1 MSIKPL
7 NPHYSFESVPS
18 VFDEEAMT
26 ALEMCGRL
34 GKKVNEVITAVN
46 GWHVPTIVNV
56 SPTGDKTGELDR
68 AVIQGKLDA
77 GYAVHLSAGEYYLN
91 GPLVFR
97 PGYMLRGDSQL
108 NTVLNCKA
116 GFIDHEN
123 IVSVDH
129 VEVRDVR
136 VKGPGAGIGIDIS
149 RKVQGI
155 ETGGRYA
162 HFMNVYITGY
172 QTGVL
177 MGGCWCTNFTHCRIE
192 ATEIC
197 VEQRGSCN
205 HIKYDHCVFLGPVDE
220 KTSTAI
226 KITAEDGAENYGI
239 NVDHCDFERHKYAI
253 HAYYC
258 VALTVN
264 SIYAEGIDTVFQ
276 LDSCPSFLC
285 AGGYISYPRIVLQ
298 GGRTNELP
306 LYSKSGGALRDIF
319 VRVNSVDRW
328 PLMSTPDVYPVITEN
343 ITVQNDGGGTCYANA
358 QLYTSVYN
366 GISDCQE
373 IKVSFENVSISNG
386 GAHYKIPE
394 FGHNGM
400 QFKITHMAVTLNRAY
415 TQAGSKAKICA
426 GLSLDGKHQIEAT
439 IHEGAHNAGEVITS
453 GASPDI
459 SADYGKMIFPSV
471 GAVELNIKTPA
482 SDTNVTAN
490 ITVFIRVGNFIV

>member
-1 MSIKPL
+1 MSIEKL
-7 NPHYSFESVPS
+7 NHYSLESIPS
-18 VFDEEAMT
+18 VYDEEAMT

-34 GKKVNEVITAVN
+34 GKKVNEVISAVN
-46 GWHVPTIVNV
+46 GWQVPQIVNV
-56 SPTGDKTGELDR
+56 SPTGDKSGELDR

-136 VKGPGAGIGIDIS
+136 VKGPGEGIGIDIS
-149 RKVQGI
+149 RKVTGV
-155 ETGGRYA
+155 ETGGRYG

-197 VEQRGSCN
+197 VEQRGGCN
-205 HIKYDHCVFLGPVDE
+205 HIKYDHCMFLGPVDE

-239 NVDHCDFERHKYAI
+239 SVDHCDFERHKYAI

-285 AGGYISYPRIVLQ
+285 TGGYISYPRIVLQ

-306 LYSKSGGALRDIF
+306 LYSKSGGTIRDIF
-319 VRVNSVDRW
+319 VRVNSVDKW
-328 PLMSTPDVYPVITEN
+328 PLMSTPDVYPVVTEN

-358 QLYTSVYN
+358 QLYTSIYN
-366 GISDCQE
+366 GVAKMTHHSIAEEFNDASSAKWLVRDIPVCGTDVKLLSLRFKPKSDFTLTETKE
-373 IKVSFENVSISNG
+373 IFVRRYSMDIGLTIKLFPGTYHAWTEYASAPSAAVGTDYEKLLWQAEHGELLEVSI
-386 GAHYKIPE
+386 PE
-394 FGHNGM
+394 
-400 QFKITHMAVTLNRAY
+400 LP
-415 TQAGSKAKICA
+415 CD
-426 GLSLDGKHQIEAT
+426 GLLYSVEYA
-439 IHEGAHNAGEVITS
+439 S
-453 GASPDI
+453 GD
-459 SADYGKMIFPSV
+459 MI
-471 GAVELNIKTPA
+471 L
-482 SDTNVTAN
+482 
-490 ITVFIRVGNFIV
+490 